1 MVYDKTV
8 FNTNTGIRSK
18 SGVDVHPM
26 KILQIITELGGGG
39 AEKIIAML
47 SEGLAAA
54 GDTLT
59 VVSLLK
65 EPPDTT
71 IPDRLRSAGIEVIFL
86 NGKKLDPFLL
96 LRLRRIIKRISP
108 DVIHAHLM
116 HPNLLS
122 RLASAGLKIPLV
134 NTIHTAEKR
143 AGKKKYFLL
152 DRLTWH
158 LADCVTAVSASAA
171 TFHRQACG
179 LKKTVNIRII
189 PNAVEPVVPAPEEL
203 CRSLRDQWCAGADK
217 IIGCVGRLDAMKGFD
232 VMLDRLE
239 PLSRLIPDG
248 EKWLLL
254 VLGDGPDREKLE
266 RKAAGLRYEN
276 LKIVFAGFRND
287 AASLMNLFDVF
298 LSPSFC
304 EGYGLAAAEAMTLG
318 LPVVCNRI
326 DALPELC
333 QAYNGDSFLFS
344 MEEDVEGT
352 EMAVQLLSASECE
365 RSGGMVLMD
374 KGKMVQMYR
383 RLYEAL
389 FRRRKN

>member
-1 MVYDKTV
+1 
-8 FNTNTGIRSK
+8 
-18 SGVDVHPM
+18 M

-47 SEGLAAA
+47 SEGLIAS
-54 GDTLT
+54 GNTVT

-65 EPPDTT
+65 EPQDMT
-71 IPDRLRSAGIEVIFL
+71 IPDRLRSAGVNVIFL
-86 NGKKLDPFLL
+86 NGRKSDPFLL
-96 LRLRRIIKRISP
+96 FRLRRVIKRVAP
-108 DVIHAHLM
+108 DVIHAHLV

-122 RLASAGLKIPLV
+122 RLASAGLGIPLV

-152 DRLTWH
+152 DKLTWK

-171 TFHRQACG
+171 AFHRQACG
-179 LKKTVNIRII
+179 LKKSVNIRVI

-203 CRSLRDQWCAGADK
+203 CKNLRDQWCPGADK
-217 IIGCVGRLDAMKGFD
+217 VIGCVGRLDAMKGYE

-266 RKAAGLRYEN
+266 RKAAALRYDN
-276 LKIVFAGFRND
+276 LKVVFAGFRND

-298 LSPSFC
+298 LTPSLC
-304 EGYGLAAAEAMTLG
+304 EGYGVAVAEAMTLG

-333 QAYNGDSFLFS
+333 RAYHGDSFLFN
-344 MEEDVEGT
+344 MEEDEDGT
-352 EMAVQLLSASECE
+352 EMAVQILSASACE
-365 RSGGMVLMD
+365 RSGGMVLMTQE
-374 KGKMVQMYR
+374 KMVQLYQ

-389 FRRRKN
+389 CRRRKS